1 MEKEQTVEKVLEFVQ
16 SDPKAKI
23 FRLNYSVSEELRE
36 VMVNE
41 VLRDF
46 MVYASNLYYADQ
58 FPILKEYA
66 DEHHTKIEKR
76 ETLVEN
82 LFWWRIFFESS
93 MNYTDS
99 CIDNYV
105 AENYHLLIKRPL
117 LLSWLRECGKAT
129 PKFYFVGYKYND
141 RVLVLID
148 ILEEK
153 PLDVIVCDPFAIP
166 PKKGEIVMG
175 TLFPLGGGLYSVF
188 NDFYHFD
195 YDAREPI
202 AACIHHYYNNY
213 LKNSTMQE
221 AFIHVLSAMLQ
232 IEKWYTLKIKKKL
245 PKPRKNSQ
253 NQETSY

>member
-1 MEKEQTVEKVLEFVQ
+1 VETDEKVLEFVQ
-16 SDPKAKI
+16 SDPKAKT
-23 FRLNYSVSEELRE
+23 FRINYSVSEKLRE

-46 MVYASNLYYADQ
+46 MLYASNLYYANH

-66 DEHHTKIEKR
+66 DEHHSKIEKR
-76 ETLVEN
+76 ETLIEN

-93 MNYTDS
+93 MNYTEN
-99 CIDNYV
+99 CIDDYINDH
-105 AENYHLLIKRPL
+105 YHLLRKSPL

-129 PKFYFVGYKYND
+129 PKFYFVGYKYTD
-141 RVLVLID
+141 HVLVLID

-175 TLFPLGGGLYSVF
+175 TLFPLGGGLHTVL

-195 YDAREPI
+195 YEARKPI
-202 AACIHHYYNNY
+202 AACIHHYYNKY
-213 LKNSTMQE
+213 LKNSSMQE

-232 IEKWYTLKIKKKL
+232 IERMVSIK
-245 PKPRKNSQ
+245 
-253 NQETSY
+253 NQENSHKQENHD